1 MSFNVNNRTPPA
13 ATARTA
19 TAANTTPS
27 ASELTDQGVKT
38 AKELTSGGSYNIGV
52 NKDSD
57 KTKVAE
63 ALVQIAGDKGAQ
75 YANTIEGLGKAFK
88 GRALE
93 GIQKEMGEWLKANP
107 NATQTQ
113 VFEQATKTL
122 YKHTMINQQFKQT
135 IDQMASAAISRM
147 KDTFEG

>member
-13 ATARTA
+13 AAART
-19 TAANTTPS
+19 TAAAETPNPVG
-27 ASELTDQGVKT
+27 EGVKS
-38 AKELTSGGSYNIGV
+38 AKDLLAGGSLNLGV
-52 NKDSD
+52 NKDS
-57 KTKVAE
+57 TKEQVAV
-63 ALVQIAGDKGAQ
+63 ALKQLAGDKGVQ

-93 GIQKEMGEWLKANP
+93 GVQKEMGEWLKANP
-107 NATQTQ
+107 NATPDQ
-113 VFEQATKTL
+113 VHAQSTKTL

-135 IDQMASAAISRM
+135 IEQMASAAISRM

>member
-1 MSFNVNNRTPPA
+1 MTTPIGRSPA
-13 ATARTA
+13 PSVAART
-19 TAANTTPS
+19 TAAADTPNPTG
-27 ASELTDQGVKT
+27 EGVKSS
-38 AKELTSGGSYNIGV
+38 KDLLSGGSYNIGV
-52 NKDSD
+52 NKDS
-57 KTKVAE
+57 TKEQVA
-63 ALVQIAGDKGAQ
+63 ASLLQLAGNKGIQ

-107 NATQTQ
+107 NASPDQ
-113 VFEQATKTL
+113 VHAQATKTL